1 MLTGFDFFPD
11 AVNNMNPSIKLG
23 EDGIDSVLVT
33 LQAIRARALSQCN
46 PLYLYF
52 LLN

>member
-1 MLTGFDFFPD
+1 MLTVFDFFPD

-23 EDGIDSVLVT
+23 EDGIDSVLGT

-46 PLYLYF
+46 PLYIHSLF
-52 LLN
+52 I